1 MYICVPAGRE
11 VPSAKLT
18 TAGTVRL
25 TTKHNHAPLKYAEYP
40 VMQTATVRRHTE
52 CGELASFPGSPSS
65 TRVCLD
71 STGTLRALEGEP
83 GNEASGE

>member
-1 MYICVPAGRE
+1 
-11 VPSAKLT
+11 
-18 TAGTVRL
+18 
-25 TTKHNHAPLKYAEYP
+25 
-40 VMQTATVRRHTE
+40 MQTATVRRHTE